1 METKKIEE
9 LVEIARSAAGVASRL
24 MIDRLGDTTRYAK
37 SDSDLLDYATATD
50 IECERRIRNALEATG
65 IPVYGE
71 EGGGADPSQGWCW
84 IVDPIDGTKNWTAG
98 LSFCGVSIG
107 LAHDGKPIAGVV
119 DLPFHQ
125 EQFWGIVGVG
135 AWCDGY
141 PIEVH
146 DAPLRDAMIAYDMG
160 ADVDARIVGNIR
172 SRIGRIR
179 MLGSTA
185 AELAWCA
192 AGRMSAVLSPTTHS
206 WDVAGGVAIVVAAG
220 GVTRRL
226 NGDPALVTDSD
237 IVTGAP
243 TTVADIITLLSE

>member
-1 METKKIEE
+1 MVRKNIES
-9 LVEIARSAAGVASRL
+9 LTEIARTAAGVASRL
-24 MIDRLGDTTRYAK
+24 MIDRLGDTSRFAK
-37 SDSDLLDYATATD
+37 SSNDSLDYATETD
-50 IECERRIRNALEATG
+50 LECERKIREILEITG

-71 EGGGADPSQGWCW
+71 EGGGIDPSQGWCW

-107 LAHDGKPIAGVV
+107 LAHNGKPIAGVIN
-119 DLPFHQ
+119 LPFHN
-125 EQFWGIVGVG
+125 EEFWGIVGVG
-135 AWCDGY
+135 AWCDGF
-141 PIEVH
+141 PIQVK
-146 DAPLRDAMIAYDMG
+146 DIPLRDAMIAYDMG
-160 ADVDARIVGNIR
+160 ANVDARIVGNIR

-220 GVTRRL
+220 GVSLRL
-226 NGDPALVTDSD
+226 NGDQALVTDCD
-237 IVTGAP
+237 IVSGAP
-243 TTVADIITLLSE
+243 TTVDDIVTLLAE